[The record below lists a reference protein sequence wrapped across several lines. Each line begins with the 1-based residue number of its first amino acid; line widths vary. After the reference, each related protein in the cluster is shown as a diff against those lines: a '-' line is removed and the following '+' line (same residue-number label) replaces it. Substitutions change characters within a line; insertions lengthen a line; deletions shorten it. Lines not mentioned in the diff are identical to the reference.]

1 MVDPGQ
7 VAEMTEEEFDR
18 LCNKARAGKT
28 AEVLAAVDQDRRLA
42 TRANGSGWTLLI
54 HACRGPHDNPQLAQ
68 GLLERGANVHA
79 RGNGGWDALMWT
91 SLKGHIAVCTVLL
104 DRGADPDSNNQLHSA
119 LSLAA
124 LYDHLQVCLLL
135 ISRRANLMLVV
146 NGGTALDLY
155 GELKHPRLTP
165 VELKQRRA
173 TLPTAFEQGPHPD
186 MCWKRRWPFVC
197 VLVGCDFQPLAARKA
212 YLLLI
217 NPPLPPD
224 AVIPPVPIGTRAV
237 PRVPTRLYLRPPRLL
252 EAHRCLSLVSLC
264 PTLFCVRVA
273 VFLKESVTVQNPI

>member
-1 MVDPGQ
+1 M
-7 VAEMTEEEFDR
+7 
-18 LCNKARAGKT
+18 
-28 AEVLAAVDQDRRLA
+28 
-42 TRANGSGWTLLI
+42 
-54 HACRGPHDNPQLAQ
+54 
-68 GLLERGANVHA
+68 HA
-79 RGNGGWDALMWT
+79 RGNGGWDALMNV
-91 SLKGHIAVCTVLL
+91 SINGHIAVITVLL

-146 NGGTALDLY
+146 NGGTALDVYGPGLY
-155 GELKHPRLTP
+155 NSRLTP
-165 VELKQRRA
+165 DELKQRRT
-173 TLPTAFEQGPHPD
+173 TLLTAFEQGPHPD

-224 AVIPPVPIGTRAV
+224 AVIPPVPIGTSEQYRA
-237 PRVPTRLYLRPPRLL
+237 YLHGCIF
-252 EAHRCLSLVSLC
+252 AHPGFWKLIASYL
-264 PTLFCVRVA
+264 
-273 VFLKESVTVQNPI
+273 

>member
-1 MVDPGQ
+1 MAEPGQ
-7 VAEMTEEEFDR
+7 GAEVSEAEFDR
-18 LCNKARAGKT
+18 LCIKARARKT

-79 RGNGGWDALMWT
+79 RSNSGWDALMWA
-91 SLKGHIAVCTVLL
+91 SYNGHIVTCTVLL
-104 DRGADPDSNNQLHSA
+104 DRGAEPDSNNQYDSA
-119 LSLAA
+119 LSRAA
-124 LYDHLQVCLLL
+124 RKDHLQVCLLL
-135 ISRRANLMLVV
+135 ISRRANLMLALV
-146 NGGTALDLY
+146 GGTALDRY
-155 GELKHPRLTP
+155 GEVKYPSLTP
-165 VELKQRRA
+165 PDELEQRRA
-173 TLPTAFEQGPHPD
+173 TVLTAFEQGPHPD

-224 AVIPPVPIGTRAV
+224 AVIPPVPIGTPEQYRA
-237 PRVPTRLYLRPPRLL
+237 YLHGCIF
-252 EAHRCLSLVSLC
+252 AHAGFWKLI
-264 PTLFCVRVA
+264 A
-273 VFLKESVTVQNPI
+273 AFL

>member
-1 MVDPGQ
+1 MPNPQLITISIVVRIGESLIVQRIEMADPGQ
-7 VAEMTEEEFDR
+7 GPEMSEAEFDR
-18 LCNKARAGKT
+18 LCGKAYEGKT

-42 TRANGSGWTLLI
+42 TRADDNRWTLLI
-54 HACRGPHDNPQLAQ
+54 CACNGDHDNPQLAQ

-79 RGNGGWDALMWT
+79 RDGNGWNALMWA
-91 SLKGHIAVCTVLL
+91 SHRGHIVICTVLL
-104 DRGADPDSNNQLHSA
+104 DRGADPDSSNQCFSA
-119 LSLAA
+119 LSMAA
-124 LYDHLQVCLLL
+124 LYDRLQVCLLL

-165 VELKQRRA
+165 VELEQRRA
-173 TLPTAFEQGPHPD
+173 TLLTAFEQGPRPD

-224 AVIPPVPIGTRAV
+224 AVIPPVPIGTPELYRA
-237 PRVPTRLYLRPPRLL
+237 YLHGCIF
-252 EAHRCLSLVSLC
+252 AHPGFWKLI
-264 PTLFCVRVA
+264 A
-273 VFLKESVTVQNPI
+273 AFL